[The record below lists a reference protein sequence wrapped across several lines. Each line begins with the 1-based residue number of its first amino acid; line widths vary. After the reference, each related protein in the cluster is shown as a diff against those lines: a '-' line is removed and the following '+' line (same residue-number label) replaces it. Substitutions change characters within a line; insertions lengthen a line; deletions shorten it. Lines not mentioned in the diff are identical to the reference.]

1 MKVIN
6 LSLKKPIIIALLGT
20 GIVFYSC
27 KDKKDSGENS
37 TKSETDTTT
46 MNKDTIVTGTG
57 GQTVIKKTGKILVA
71 AAPLVN
77 KTEKMTADKSGYYN
91 YTDVAPLYEGGQ
103 GAIESYISNNIQY
116 PQEAI
121 DNNVEGTV
129 QVQFGI
135 DDNGK
140 ITDVTTLGTKL
151 GYGLEE
157 EAIKVV
163 SNMPKWNPGKVNG
176 KNVKT
181 RMILPITYRLEG

>member
-6 LSLKKPIIIALLGT
+6 LSLKKPLIIVLLGT
-20 GIVFYSC
+20 GIIFYSC

-46 MNKDTIVTGTG
+46 ITKDTIVTGTG
-57 GQTVIKKTGKILVA
+57 GQTVIKKKGKISVA
-71 AAPLVN
+71 AAPVN
-77 KTEKMTADKSGYYN
+77 KTDKMAADKTGYYN

-103 GAIESYISNNIQY
+103 GAIESYITNNLQY

-121 DNNVEGTV
+121 DNGIEGTV
-129 QVQFGI
+129 QVQFGV
-135 DDNGK
+135 DENGN
-140 ITDVTTLGTKL
+140 IANVTTVGNKI

-163 SNMPKWNPGKVNG
+163 SNMPKWNPGKVKG
-176 KNVKT
+176 KSVKT

>member
-6 LSLKKPIIIALLGT
+6 LSLKKPVIIVLLGA
-20 GIVFYSC
+20 GIIFYSC

-46 MNKDTIVTGTG
+46 ITKDTIVTGTG
-57 GQTVIKKTGKILVA
+57 GQTVIKKTGKISVA
-71 AAPLVN
+71 AAPVN
-77 KTEKMTADKSGYYN
+77 KTDKMTADKTGYYN
-91 YTDVAPLYEGGQ
+91 YTEVAPLYEGGQ
-103 GAIESYISNNIQY
+103 GAIESYITNNLQY

-121 DNNVEGTV
+121 DNGIEGTV
-129 QVQFGI
+129 QVQFGV
-135 DDNGK
+135 DENGN
-140 ITDVTTLGTKL
+140 IANVTTVGNKI

-163 SNMPKWNPGKVNG
+163 SNMPKWNPGKVKG
-176 KNVKT
+176 KSVKT

>member
-6 LSLKKPIIIALLGT
+6 LNLKKPVIIALFAAGM
-20 GIVFYSC
+20 VFYSC

-57 GQTVIKKTGKILVA
+57 GQTVIKKTGKVLVA
-71 AAPLVN
+71 TVPVN
-77 KTEKMTADKSGYYN
+77 KADKMTTDKSGYYN
-91 YTDVAPLYEGGQ
+91 YADVAPSYTGGQ
-103 GAIESYISNNIQY
+103 GAIESYIGNNIQY

-121 DNNVEGTV
+121 DNGVEGTV
-129 QVQFGI
+129 QVQFGV
-135 DDNGK
+135 DDNGN
-140 ITDVTTLGTKL
+140 ISGVTTVGTKL

-163 SNMPKWNPGKVNG
+163 SNMPKWNPGQVKG

>member
-1 MKVIN
+1 MKVIK
-6 LSLKKPIIIALLGT
+6 LSLKKPVIIALLGV

-37 TKSETDTTT
+37 TKSETDTTI
-46 MNKDTIVTGTG
+46 MNRDTIVTGTG
-57 GQTVIKKTGKILVA
+57 GQTVIKKTGKVSVA
-71 AAPLVN
+71 AAPVN
-77 KTEKMTADKSGYYN
+77 KTDKMAADKSGYYN
-91 YTDVAPLYEGGQ
+91 YTDVAPLYVGGQ
-103 GAIESYISNNIQY
+103 GAIESYITNNLQY

-121 DNNVEGTV
+121 DNNIEGTV

-135 DDNGK
+135 DENGK

-163 SNMPKWNPGKVNG
+163 SNMPKWNPGKVKD

>member
-6 LSLKKPIIIALLGT
+6 LSWKKPVIIALLGA

-27 KDKKDSGENS
+27 KGNKDSGENS

-57 GQTVIKKTGKILVA
+57 GQAVIKKTGKILVA
-71 AAPLVN
+71 AAPVN
-77 KTEKMTADKSGYYN
+77 KTDKMAADKSGYYN

-103 GAIESYISNNIQY
+103 GAIESYIGNNIQY

-135 DDNGK
+135 DENGN
-140 ITDVTTLGTKL
+140 IAGVTTLGTKL

-157 EAIKVV
+157 EAVKVV
-163 SNMPKWNPGKVNG
+163 SNMPKWNPGKIKG

>member
-6 LSLKKPIIIALLGT
+6 LNWKKPVIIALLGT

-37 TKSETDTTT
+37 TKSETDTTVVK
-46 MNKDTIVTGTG
+46 KDTVVTGTG
-57 GQTVIKKTGKILVA
+57 GQTVVRKTGKILVE
-71 AAPLVN
+71 AAPVN
-77 KTEKMTADKSGYYN
+77 KTDKMAADKSGYYN
-91 YTDVAPLYEGGQ
+91 YTDVAPLYVGGHS
-103 GAIESYISNNIQY
+103 AIESYITNNIQY

-121 DNNVEGTV
+121 DNGIEGTV

-135 DDNGK
+135 DENGK
-140 ITDVTTLGTKL
+140 ITGATTVGTKL

-163 SNMPKWNPGKVNG
+163 SNMPKWDPGKVKE

-181 RMILPITYRLEG
+181 RMILPITFRLE

>member
-6 LSLKKPIIIALLGT
+6 LSWKKPVIIALLGA

-27 KDKKDSGENS
+27 GSNKDSGENS

-57 GQTVIKKTGKILVA
+57 GQTVVRKSGKILVA
-71 AAPLVN
+71 AALVN
-77 KTEKMTADKSGYYN
+77 KTDKMTADRSGYYN
-91 YTDVAPLYEGGQ
+91 YTEVAPLYEGGQ
-103 GAIESYISNNIQY
+103 GAIESYINNNIQY

-121 DNNVEGTV
+121 DNGIEGTV

-135 DDNGK
+135 DENGN
-140 ITDVTTLGTKL
+140 ITGATTLGTKL

-157 EAIKVV
+157 EAIKVI
-163 SNMPKWNPGKVNG
+163 SDMPKWNPGKVKG
-176 KNVKT
+176 KNVKS